1 MEQTAEVERKTKE
14 TAIRVSLKLNG
25 SGQCEIS
32 TGIPFFDHMLI
43 LLAVHGFFDL
53 GVKAKIRLKM
63 WVLFWARLLIKLLE
77 TAKALNDSAM
87 P

>member
-1 MEQTAEVERKTKE
+1 MEKTAEVERKTKE

-25 SGQCEIS
+25 SGQAEIS

-53 GVKAKIRLKM
+53 GVK
-63 WVLFWARLLIKLLE
+63 
-77 TAKALNDSAM
+77 
-87 P
+87 